1 MVGSEQLLLFK
12 ENKAVPWDFYI
23 CNTEV
28 VQRLVLY
35 QSRFPNKIFIFMCH
49 L

>member
-35 QSRFPNKIFIFMCH
+35 QSSFPNKIFIFMCH

>member
-28 VQRLVLY
+28 IQRLVLY
-35 QSRFPNKIFIFMCH
+35 QRRFPNKILIFMIH

>member
-12 ENKAVPWDFYI
+12 ENKAVPRDFYV

-35 QSRFPNKIFIFMCH
+35 PRRFPNKIVIFLCH